1 MWKLVPSRDMESV
14 GQRGKTKKNTEHQ
27 SGETPPQHC
36 IPPKLIPIYHPITRR
51 SQETSLSFLTR
62 RFAKL
67 LSQSVDGV
75 LDLKFVAQE
84 LRVSKRRV
92 YDITNVLEGIKLVK
106 KTSKNHIQWLS
117 EKRSEPGERLIA
129 YERRDLTALIKEEE
143 KLDELIK
150 SCARQIGYQCQEFY
164 SRRFAYLTYEDVS
177 QLPSLKE
184 QTVIVIRAP
193 AETQV
198 RVPHPEESLQVHI
211 ISINGP
217 VDAFLL
223 SEKTL
228 PTECATAS
236 GVGAS
241 LVNPAAPGNEFFFPL
256 TAKPSFN
263 TPTAEDAK
271 SSCGMNGASRP
282 QSELT
287 SPVTVTPAPNSPPPP
302 SEDDHNYAT
311 SPLGPSLVEENY
323 VLNPDEGIADLVTG

>member
-1 MWKLVPSRDMESV
+1 MESV
-14 GQRGKTKKNTEHQ
+14 GQRVKTKKNTEHQ
-27 SGETPPQHC
+27 SGERSPQHC
-36 IPPKLIPIYHPITRR
+36 IPPKLMPIYHPITRR

-106 KTSKNHIQWLS
+106 KTSKNHIQWLG
-117 EKRSEPGERLIA
+117 EKLIA
-129 YERRDLTALIKEEE
+129 YERRDATALIREEE

-193 AETQV
+193 AEAQV

-211 ISINGP
+211 SSINGP
-217 VDAFLL
+217 IDAFLL
-223 SEKTL
+223 SEKTP

-236 GVGAS
+236 SVGAS
-241 LVNPAAPGNEFFFPL
+241 LVNPAPPGNEFFFPL
-256 TAKPSFN
+256 TVKPSFN
-263 TPTAEDAK
+263 TPSAEDAK
-271 SSCGMNGASRP
+271 SSCGMNGASHP

-287 SPVTVTPAPNSPPPP
+287 SPVTVTPAPSSPPPP

-311 SPLGPSLVEENY
+311 SPVGPSLVEENY
-323 VLNPDEGIADLVTG
+323 VLNPDEGIADVFTG